1 MVSAGA
7 AKLLD
12 ELLHVIRDLFHYS
25 HAAIL
30 LADEAGKHLF
40 LQASRGYRK
49 QVGSAFQIA
58 IGKEGI
64 TGWVA
69 AHRKPLVVSDVR
81 RDPRYIQG
89 IVHGRSEI
97 AVPLLIDKRLIGVLD
112 VESEKVNAF
121 SQRDVRILS
130 LFATQAAVAIE
141 NARLYQE
148 CKEAKDRLQKLIE
161 SSSDAITTADNH
173 GRLVFWSKGAEE
185 IFGYKASEVLG
196 QSAAPFYAKGR
207 EEARRIMGQLLS
219 KGQLKNIEVDYLG
232 KDGKKIF
239 ASLSASLL
247 RDERGDVTGS
257 LGIIRDIT
265 EFRVL
270 SQQLL
275 QSERLA
281 TIGQLSTQIAHEIM
295 NPLSSIKMNI
305 RILSKRDGLSANDRR
320 RLEIANFE
328 IDHLQKILQDIFD
341 YSRTL
346 QLNPSHEDINEVL
359 EKSLLMVQD
368 RMEEKQVSV
377 PKRFARKLPRVPLD
391 LVRMMQVFTNLFLN
405 AIQAV
410 SQGGKVTVSTQL
422 ERKKRARFLQI
433 TVADN
438 GKGISAAQRESIFEP
453 FYTTRSDGTGLGLTI
468 VKKIVEQH
476 DGRLEVESETG
487 KGTRFTI
494 FLPLKARVKSN
505 IAGNRVIFAK
515 GRDRDG

>member
-1 MVSAGA
+1 MISADA

-12 ELLHVIRDLFHYS
+12 ELLHVIRDLFHYP

-30 LADEAGKHLF
+30 LADEAEEHLF
-40 LQASRGYRK
+40 LEASRGYRK
-49 QVGSAFQIA
+49 QVGRQFQIA

-81 RDPRYIQG
+81 KDPRYIQG

-97 AVPLLIDKRLIGVLD
+97 AVPLLIGKRLIGVLD

-121 SQRDVRILS
+121 SRRDLKILS

-161 SSSDAITTADNH
+161 SSSDAITTADNR
-173 GRLVFWSKGAEE
+173 GRLVFWSKGAED

-196 QSAAPFYAKGR
+196 QSAAPFYANGR
-207 EEARRIMGQLLS
+207 EEARRIMGQLLR

-232 KDGKKIF
+232 KDGRKIF

-247 RDERGDVTGS
+247 RDERGEVTGS

-281 TIGQLSTQIAHEIM
+281 TIGRLSTQIAHEIM

-305 RILSKRDGLSANDRR
+305 RILSKRDGLSSNDRR

-346 QLNPSHEDINEVL
+346 QLNLSREDINEVL

-368 RMEEKQVSV
+368 RLEEKQVSV
-377 PKRFARKLPRVPLD
+377 TKRFARKLPRVPMD

-410 SQGGKVTVSTQL
+410 NRGGRVTVTTQL
-422 ERKKRARFLQI
+422 DRSGNGRSVQVTL
-433 TVADN
+433 ADN
-438 GKGISAAQRESIFEP
+438 GKGISAAQRPSIFEP

-476 DGRLEVESETG
+476 DGRIEVKSEER
-487 KGTRFTI
+487 KGTQFSI
-494 FLPLKARVKSN
+494 FLPLVTKGSGSNETRKS
-505 IAGNRVIFAK
+505 
-515 GRDRDG
+515 GRK

>member
-1 MVSAGA
+1 
-7 AKLLD
+7 
-12 ELLHVIRDLFHYS
+12 
-25 HAAIL
+25 
-30 LADEAGKHLF
+30 
-40 LQASRGYRK
+40 SRGYRK
-49 QVGSAFQIA
+49 QVWRNFRIA

-69 AHRKPLVVSDVR
+69 AHRKPAVVPDVR

-89 IVHGRSEI
+89 IIHGRSEI
-97 AVPLLIDKRLIGVLD
+97 AVPLLIGKQLIGVLD
-112 VESEKVNAF
+112 VESEKINAF
-121 SQRDVRILS
+121 SRRDLKILS
-130 LFATQAAVAIE
+130 LFAAQAAVAIE

-148 CKEAKDRLQKLIE
+148 CKQAKDRLQKLIE
-161 SSSDAITTADNH
+161 SSSDAITTADNR

-185 IFGYKASEVLG
+185 IFGYKAAEVVG

-207 EEARRIMGQLLS
+207 EEARRIMGQLLR

-232 KDGKKIF
+232 KDGRKIF

-247 RDERGDVTGS
+247 RDERGEVTGS

-305 RILSKRDGLSANDRR
+305 RILSKREGLSANDRR
-320 RLEIANFE
+320 RLEIATFE
-328 IDHLQKILQDIFD
+328 IDHLGKILQDIFD

-346 QLNPSHEDINEVL
+346 QLNLSHEDINEVL

-368 RMEEKQVSV
+368 RLEEKQVSV
-377 PKRFARKLPRVPLD
+377 TKRFNHKLPRVTLD

-410 SQGGKVTVSTQL
+410 KRGGKVIAATGL
-422 ERKKRARFLQI
+422 GRDAKGRFLKV
-433 TVADN
+433 TLADN
-438 GKGISAAQRESIFEP
+438 GMGIDPAQQISIFDP
-453 FYTTRSDGTGLGLTI
+453 FHTTKSDGTGLGLTV

-476 DGRLEVESETG
+476 NGRIEVESQAG
-487 KGTRFTI
+487 KYTRFTI
-494 FLPLKARVKSN
+494 LLPLTRR
-505 IAGNRVIFAK
+505 G
-515 GRDRDG
+515 

>member
-1 MVSAGA
+1 MDSIGA

-12 ELLHVIRDLFHYS
+12 ELLHVIRDLFHYP

-49 QVGSAFQIA
+49 QVSHPFQIA

-69 AHRKPLVVSDVR
+69 AHRKPLVVPDVR
-81 RDPRYIQG
+81 HDPRYIQG

-97 AVPLLIDKRLIGVLD
+97 AVPLLIGKRLIGVLD
-112 VESEKVNAF
+112 VESNKVDAF
-121 SQRDVRILS
+121 SRRDLRILS

-161 SSSDAITTADNH
+161 SSSDAITTADNR
-173 GRLVFWSKGAEE
+173 GRLVFWSKGAEA

-207 EEARRIMGQLLS
+207 EEARRIMGQLLR

-232 KDGKKIF
+232 KDGRKIF

-247 RDERGDVTGS
+247 RDERGEVTGS

-295 NPLSSIKMNI
+295 NPLSSIKMNM
-305 RILSKRDGLSANDRR
+305 RILSKRDELSANDRR

-328 IDHLQKILQDIFD
+328 IDHLQRILQDIFD

-346 QLNPSHEDINEVL
+346 QLNLSREDINEVL

-368 RMEEKQVSV
+368 RVEEKLVSV
-377 PKRFARKLPRVPLD
+377 TKRFARKLPRFPMD
-391 LVRMMQVFTNLFLN
+391 LVRMMQVFTNLFIN

-410 SQGGKVTVSTQL
+410 NRHGKVTVTTQI
-422 ERKKRARFLQI
+422 ERKARGHSLRI

-438 GKGISAAQRESIFEP
+438 GKGISPGQRESIFDP

-476 DGRLEVESETG
+476 GGRINVESEEG
-487 KGTRFTI
+487 KGARFTI
-494 FLPLKARVKSN
+494 ALPLAR
-505 IAGNRVIFAK
+505 R
-515 GRDRDG
+515 R